1 MDTLYSCIFNIL
13 SLGHTDLPGH
23 IGSVPVAAIIDLLV
37 IIHPDLSQA
46 HLVASD
52 DLCALGEGVRAL
64 GAKNVAH
71 HRARDDL
78 QLTPALPHL

>member
-1 MDTLYSCIFNIL
+1 MDTLCPCTFNIM
-13 SLGHTDLPGH
+13 SAGHTDLPGH
-23 IGSVPVAAIIDLLV
+23 NCSVVVTTIEDLLV

-64 GAKNVAH
+64 GAEYMAH
-71 HRARDDL
+71 HRTRDDL
-78 QLTPALPHL
+78 